1 MNEEIFDSYLK
12 GTMSRDERTKF
23 EEKLKTDQTLHK
35 EFKRYIYLV
44 DSLKKAARKDNNEF
58 GHAFKKITKEQ
69 LQSITQPHRD
79 GTNDEKYPKR
89 KPISIKS
96 ISTYTLSIAA
106 TFILCF
112 WGFSSHYNK
121 LQNDNDLYSSNFNAL
136 SGDYLDT
143 ESRGGEMPNEKDSVT
158 LEQAKQFY
166 VDNDYEKALHKLDG
180 LKNKRPVMQAT
191 CLLKLNRTDEAIK
204 LLVEEYK
211 NSQDG
216 EAGWYLALAY
226 IKKHD
231 KASAI
236 RMLKDVE
243 NMGIGISDKAKKLRI
258 ELEEK

>member
-12 GTMSRDERTKF
+12 GTMSQDERTKF

-35 EFKRYIYLV
+35 KFKRYIYLV

-58 GHAFKKITKEQ
+58 GQALKKITKEQ
-69 LQSITQPHRD
+69 LQSITQP
-79 GTNDEKYPKR
+79 NKR
-89 KPISIKS
+89 GKSGMSKIISIKS

-106 TFILCF
+106 TLILCF

-136 SGDYLDT
+136 TADYLDS
-143 ESRGGEMPNEKDSVT
+143 ESRGGGTLSTKDAT
-158 LEQAKQFY
+158 ILEQAKQFY
-166 VDNDYEKALHKLDG
+166 VDYDYEKALHKLDG

-204 LLVEEYK
+204 LLAEEYK

-236 RMLKDVE
+236 RILKDVE